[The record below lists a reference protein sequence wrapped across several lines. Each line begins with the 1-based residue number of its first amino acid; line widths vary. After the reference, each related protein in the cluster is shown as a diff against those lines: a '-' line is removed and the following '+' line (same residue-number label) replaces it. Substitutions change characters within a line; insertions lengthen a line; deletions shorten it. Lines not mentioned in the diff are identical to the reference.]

1 MDRRVEAGV
10 SSKREL
16 MREAETLANQLYRD
30 SVTRTE
36 LEQVSSVLF
45 YSTGSWSDRL
55 ERARQLTRALP
66 SSWVREWSK
75 QMPRRLK
82 ALETLVLP
90 VLDKHPSEP
99 DLRFVLGWTSRLL
112 HIAEKQGKA

>member
-1 MDRRVEAGV
+1 MDRRGESVGDRQ
-10 SSKREL
+10 REL
-16 MREAETLANQLYRD
+16 MREAETLASRLYRE

-36 LEQVSSVLF
+36 LEHVSSLLF
-45 YSTGSWSDRL
+45 YSTGPWRARL
-55 ERARQLTRALP
+55 ERARQLTRTLP
-66 SSWVREWSK
+66 SSWVRKWSK

-112 HIAEKQGKA
+112 HIQEKQGKG

>member
-1 MDRRVEAGV
+1 MDRHGEAVGER
-10 SSKREL
+10 KREL
-16 MREAETLANQLYRD
+16 MREAESLASQLHRE

-36 LEQVSSVLF
+36 LEQVSSLLF

-55 ERARQLTRALP
+55 ERARQLTRTLP
-66 SSWVREWSK
+66 GSWVQKWSK

-82 ALETLVLP
+82 ALETVVLP

-112 HIAEKQGKA
+112 YIREKQGKG